1 MTGPELSDYLY
12 RHRKSLILVF
22 ALVVLGAMGFFGY
35 AKYQR
40 HQMAQAAAVY
50 SELTQ
55 SMAANQLAAAQ
66 VSAQT
71 LLQKYPDTPY
81 ATMAR
86 FFTARMEMM
95 QHHEAQ
101 AQAQLEAILKKDHL
115 PTGMAGLARFTLAE
129 LQLDQGQAKKA
140 LDTLGAPGT
149 VYAPLF
155 WELRGDAHEYLRA
168 WPKARQD
175 YLKAE
180 QALPATDPYRA
191 YLQLKLANIGVH
203 S

>member
-12 RHRKSLILVF
+12 RHRKSLIVVV

-40 HQMAQAAAVY
+40 HQMAQAASVY

-55 SMAANQLAAAQ
+55 TVAANETAAAQ
-66 VSAQT
+66 ASAQT
-71 LLQKYPDTPY
+71 LLQKYPHTPY

-86 FFTARMEMM
+86 FFMARMEMM
-95 QHHEAQ
+95 QHHDAQ
-101 AQAQLEAILKKDHL
+101 AQAQLQTILKSGHL
-115 PTGMAGLARFTLAE
+115 PTGMEGLARFALAR
-129 LQLDQGQAKKA
+129 LQLGQGQAKSA
-140 LDTLGAPGT
+140 LETLGSPGDA
-149 VYAPLF
+149 YAPLF
-155 WELRGDAHEYLRA
+155 WELRGDAREQLKE

-175 YLKAE
+175 YRKAE